1 MIRSGALPNSR
12 TYTVL
17 IDHLLRSRH
26 LDAAS
31 QIFYL
36 LPSMRARRTSKQYDV
51 LAAALAEAGRFDDL
65 RALIREFRCDGILPG
80 RPMLAAVKAM
90 REAGFVEGTDEFVKE
105 LLPDSRIRY
114 TVTLGE
120 EEEQNEEEEE
130 DDADDD
136 DDEEEKAEEDGAA
149 AAGKF
154 RLQVRPCE
162 LYACNLPRSTDIS
175 QLLDLFNRYG
185 TVISVEVSRDAVTGI
200 SRGCGFVTMSSLA
213 EAKAAISALDG
224 SDLGGREMCVKFS
237 ADMVSGR
244 KNTEA
249 LNTTPKKDIVFE
261 SPYKVYVG
269 NLAWSVRPEGLR
281 EHFSQFGTVVSTR
294 VLYDRK
300 GGKNRVYGFLSFS
313 SADEQKAAIESNGSV
328 FHGRTMLV
336 REVVNRE
343 EA

>member
-1 MIRSGALPNSR
+1 MALAPASSSLKFSLFLLHPRRFPAAPPASSASPLLSSSPFSSPLPLSLPRAHVPLSARPLPAFSKPKKPNPTPR
-12 TYTVL
+12 
-17 IDHLLRSRH
+17 
-26 LDAAS
+26 
-31 QIFYL
+31 
-36 LPSMRARRTSKQYDV
+36 V
-51 LAAALAEAGRFDDL
+51 LAVSDGEEKVLTLA
-65 RALIREFRCDGILPG
+65 
-80 RPMLAAVKAM
+80 
-90 REAGFVEGTDEFVKE
+90 
-105 LLPDSRIRY
+105 
-114 TVTLGE
+114 E
-120 EEEQNEEEEE
+120 EEEEDEEEEEEE
-130 DDADDD
+130 DDDDD
-136 DDEEEKAEEDGAA
+136 EEKAEEDGAA